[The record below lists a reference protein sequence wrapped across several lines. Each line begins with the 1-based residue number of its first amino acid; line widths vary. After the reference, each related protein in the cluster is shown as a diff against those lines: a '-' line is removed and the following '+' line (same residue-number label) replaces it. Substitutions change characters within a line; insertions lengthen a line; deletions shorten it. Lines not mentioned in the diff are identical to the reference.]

1 VETAVQSN
9 KFMFAGVQ
17 ASQFERAFNSLSAAV
32 PKKRLGETTRSNVG
46 QLFGKVSD
54 WLHVIEIRRG
64 VDQLFHL
71 LFGSAD
77 HFRIA
82 MAGVDDG
89 NSREAVKVLSSVDIR
104 DGATRGA
111 VDDDGRDRLEEAG
124 HDVVFVFLEGVG
136 HR

>member
-1 VETAVQSN
+1 METAVQSN

-17 ASQFERAFNSLSAAV
+17 ASEFERAFDGLSAAV
-32 PKKRLGETTRSNVG
+32 PKKSFGETMRGNVG
-46 QLFGKVSD
+46 QFFGEVSE
-54 WLHVIEIRRG
+54 WLQVIEIRRA
-64 VDQLFHL
+64 VDQFFHL

-124 HDVVFVFLEGVG
+124 HDVVFVFLDGVG